1 MSFRIG
7 LSGLNAASQ
16 DLSVTG
22 NNIAN
27 ASTVGFKKSRAEFV
41 DVYAASYQ
49 GISRLASGNGVRTS
63 QIQQQMNEGNI
74 EYTDNNL
81 DLAISGKGFFTV
93 SDNGAQKYTRAG
105 QFAPDDEGYVV
116 NGRDQRLQVFPPNGD
131 GTFNTGQLTDL
142 RLSTEEGPPKQ
153 TEESEVGLNLNA
165 DDDSIDGA
173 VYPDFDPTNP
183 DTYNYST
190 SQTVYDSLGAQ
201 HEMTMYFRKETTN
214 EWNVYTRMTDSVDD
228 TAGPAGGGV
237 GDGFA
242 EVNAPAGANS
252 YTDSGG
258 TDITNISRPV
268 GVRFNPD
275 GSIDQINPDVQ
286 GAGAWGAPA
295 AVDYSWR
302 IDNGAQGNEG
312 NPVPGT
318 MDFQVDFTQATQYA
332 KDSATNRLNQ
342 DGYAS
347 GLLTGINVND
357 DGVVQ
362 ANYTNGDA
370 RDLGRVAL
378 SNFSNP
384 QGLQPD
390 GDTAWV
396 ESPDSGEPL
405 LGEPGTSNMGL
416 IQSGAVEASNVDIA
430 EELVNLITAQRNY
443 QASSKTIQTQ
453 DTITQTLINMR

>member
-22 NNIAN
+22 NNISN

-93 SDNGAQKYTRAG
+93 NDGGQQKYTRAG
-105 QFAPDDEGYVV
+105 QFAPDDEGYVT

-131 GTFNTGQLTDL
+131 GTFNTGQLQDL

-153 TEESEVGLNLNA
+153 TESSEVGLNLNA
-165 DDDSIDGA
+165 DDDPIDTA
-173 VYPDFDPTNP
+173 TYPDFDPNNP

-190 SQTVYDSLGAQ
+190 SQTTYDSLGAK
-201 HEMTMYFRKETTN
+201 HEFNMYFRKTDKN
-214 EWNVYTRMTDSVDD
+214 EWDVYTRMTDNVDD
-228 TAGPAGGGV
+228 EDGPDGTGA

-242 EVNAPAGANS
+242 ETDDPYV
-252 YTDSGG
+252 DSGG
-258 TDITNISRPV
+258 NTIDDVTAPKTLE
-268 GVRFNPD
+268 FNPD
-275 GSIDQINPDVQ
+275 GSLDQIDGAAPD
-286 GAGAWGAPA
+286 
-295 AVDYSWR
+295 AVDYSFT
-302 IDNGAQGNEG
+302 IDNGAEGNDG
-312 NPVPGT
+312 NPVAGT
-318 MDFQVDFTQATQYA
+318 MDFQVDFTNATQYA

-378 SNFSNP
+378 SNFANP

-453 DTITQTLINMR
+453 DTITQTLINLR

>member
-81 DLAISGKGFFTV
+81 DLAVSGKGFFTV

-153 TEESEVGLNLNA
+153 TEESEIGLNLNA
-165 DDDSIDGA
+165 DDDPIDVA
-173 VYPDFDPTNP
+173 TYPDFDPTNP

-190 SQTVYDSLGAQ
+190 SQTTYDSLGAQ
-201 HEMTMYFRKETTN
+201 HEFTMFFRKTATN
-214 EWNVYTRMTDSVDD
+214 EWDVYTRMTDKVDD
-228 TAGPAGGGV
+228 TVGPSGGGA

-242 EVNAPAGANS
+242 EPVTNPYAPEEDTVDGPHS
-252 YTDSGG
+252 LS
-258 TDITNISRPV
+258 
-268 GVRFNPD
+268 FNPD
-275 GSIDQINPDVQ
+275 GSLNQID
-286 GAGAWGAPA
+286 GAAPA
-295 AVDYSWR
+295 AVDYSFR
-302 IDNGAQGNEG
+302 IDNGASGNEG

-318 MDFQVDFTQATQYA
+318 MDFQVDFTQSTQYA

>member
-153 TEESEVGLNLNA
+153 TEESEIGLNLNA
-165 DDDSIDGA
+165 DDDPIDA
-173 VYPDFDPTNP
+173 ATYPDFVPTNP

-201 HEMTMYFRKETTN
+201 HEFTMYFRKTATN
-214 EWNVYTRMTDSVDD
+214 DWDVYTRMTDNVDD
-228 TAGPAGGGV
+228 V
-237 GDGFA
+237 GTNDGFA
-242 EVNAPAGANS
+242 EP
-252 YTDSGG
+252 D
-258 TDITNISRPV
+258 TNPYAADPDTVDGPHSLT
-268 GVRFNPD
+268 FNPD
-275 GSIDQINPDVQ
+275 GSLDQID
-286 GAGAWGAPA
+286 GAAPGP
-295 AVDYSWR
+295 VDYSFN
-302 IDNGAQGNEG
+302 IDNGAFGNTPTG
-312 NPVPGT
+312 GAVAGT
-318 MDFQVDFTQATQYA
+318 MDFQVDFTQSTQYA

-378 SNFSNP
+378 SNFANP